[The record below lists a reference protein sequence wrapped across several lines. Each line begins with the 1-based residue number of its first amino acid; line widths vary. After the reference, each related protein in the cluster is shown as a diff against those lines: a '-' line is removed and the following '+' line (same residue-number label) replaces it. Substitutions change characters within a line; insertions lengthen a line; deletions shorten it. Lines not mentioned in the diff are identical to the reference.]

1 MWAAGIVASKLSVE
15 FPLTGIKPLYSLA
28 GNTLRNQI
36 GLKSLTICLGFTRV
50 KSVAQDDHSL
60 EAS

>member
-15 FPLTGIKPLYSLA
+15 FSLTGIIPLYSLA

-50 KSVAQDDHSL
+50 KSIAQNDYSL